1 MVYRQHRRRE
11 VETINE
17 TRKRNTTNE
26 TFYPLRFNNKD
37 ETNLRNIP
45 EKNTLM
51 GTLMLTNKEIL
62 LCYEASIKKHLFK
75 KEVVEFGNNKFRR
88 INRFT
93 SLEKFLKKAE
103 ELGIHYT
110 RLGKVFEVYAELCMP
125 QVQYLL
131 AQTRGN
137 TRKNWDTILERLTV
151 QKELSAINNDLR
163 KIVRYP
169 GREHNNLILKFYD
182 RLYCLYLTAAH
193 IQFQESEARD
203 SNLTEDEIF
212 DKINHRTQNNTLQA
226 LINLTRERAIK
237 HNKYRQRSR
246 SNSFARDNDY
256 NKNRSSNRKN
266 CKCKSTSNSRDNTFH
281 PKA

>member
-1 MVYRQHRRRE
+1 MIH
-11 VETINE
+11 
-17 TRKRNTTNE
+17 
-26 TFYPLRFNNKD
+26 
-37 ETNLRNIP
+37 IP
-45 EKNTLM
+45 GK
-51 GTLMLTNKEIL
+51 IPQ
-62 LCYEASIKKHLFK
+62 
-75 KEVVEFGNNKFRR
+75 
-88 INRFT
+88 
-93 SLEKFLKKAE
+93 KAE
-103 ELGIHYT
+103 ELGIHYD
-110 RLGKVFEVYAELCMP
+110 RLGKVFEIYAELCMP
-125 QVQYLL
+125 QIQYLL

-226 LINLTRERAIK
+226 LINLTSRQAIK
-237 HNKYRQRSR
+237 TARQLLFKANFEELEIDIEDARKIVAFANQQYHIQKTKRLPTSLLTESYFESSMTAPENNFIFNVYTSNNNSRRNSSSRDRSYSSSQSRSR
-246 SNSFARDNDY
+246 SNSRPRQKYQNNSF
-256 NKNRSSNRKN
+256 NRSHRSCSYDK
-266 CKCKSTSNSRDNTFH
+266 KITL
-281 PKA
+281 